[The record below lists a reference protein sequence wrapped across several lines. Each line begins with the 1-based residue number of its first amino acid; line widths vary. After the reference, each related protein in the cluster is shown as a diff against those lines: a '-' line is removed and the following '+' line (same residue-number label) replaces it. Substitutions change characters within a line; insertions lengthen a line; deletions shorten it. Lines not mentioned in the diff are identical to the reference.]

1 MSSFQT
7 RAADVVDAPAIQQ
20 LLPRLADFPSP
31 ARLTTEDVWRYDGV
45 AVAEWAAGDRPQTW
59 VRVAVDQTE
68 QIVGVAVASMIEDS
82 FTGQS
87 AVHLEVVVIDSTAD
101 GHGLGQQLMAEIE
114 ADGRERGARVMSLN
128 VMVANERARSLYER
142 QGFEEEMIRA
152 SKPLA

>member
-31 ARLTTEDVWRYDGV
+31 TRLTTEDVWRYDGV

-59 VRVAVDQTE
+59 VRVAVDQAE
-68 QIVGVAVASMIEDS
+68 QVVGVAVASMVEDS

-87 AVHLEVVVIDSTAD
+87 AVHLEVIVIDSRVD

-114 ADGRERGARVMSLN
+114 ADGRKRGARVMSLN
-128 VMVANERARSLYER
+128 VMVANERARRLYER
-142 QGFEEEMIRA
+142 LGFEEEMIRA
-152 SKPLA
+152 SKPLV